1 MASKAASSVFSW
13 SSLFFEQTMPALSE
27 VSIPLSEAPA
37 PAEESLR
44 TASASGKAPVKTPG
58 EDSLFADL
66 PIPEAPLRKKRTRR
80 TAPRAKGKPRAKK
93 QKQGMLETDIK
104 SEALAL
110 FQKGLTAQ
118 ATARELILP
127 LSAVSGWWAE
137 YEKGTLLAKK
147 TEASPQAPEEP
158 SLF

>member
-1 MASKAASSVFSW
+1 
-13 SSLFFEQTMPALSE
+13 MPTPQE
-27 VSIPLSEAPA
+27 VSIPLSEVPV
-37 PAEESLR
+37 PAEERRHAALTSE
-44 TASASGKAPVKTPG
+44 KKTPPLTPE
-58 EDSLFADL
+58 EDSLFTGL
-66 PIPEAPLRKKRTRR
+66 PIPEAPPRKKRTRK
-80 TAPRAKGKPRAKK
+80 TAPRAKGKPRSKK

-118 ATARELILP
+118 ATARKLMLP

-147 TEASPQAPEEP
+147 TEVSPQAPEEP
-158 SLF
+158 VLF

>member
-1 MASKAASSVFSW
+1 
-13 SSLFFEQTMPALSE
+13 MPTPQE
-27 VSIPLSEAPA
+27 GSIPLSEVPV
-37 PAEESLR
+37 PAEERRHAALTSE
-44 TASASGKAPVKTPG
+44 KKTPPLTPE
-58 EDSLFADL
+58 EDSLFTGL
-66 PIPEAPLRKKRTRR
+66 PIPEAPPRKKRTRK
-80 TAPRAKGKPRAKK
+80 TAPRAKGKPRSKK

-118 ATARELILP
+118 ATARKLMLP

-147 TEASPQAPEEP
+147 TEVSPQAPEEP
-158 SLF
+158 VLF

>member
-1 MASKAASSVFSW
+1 
-13 SSLFFEQTMPALSE
+13 MPTPQE
-27 VSIPLSEAPA
+27 VSIPLSEVPA
-37 PAEESLR
+37 PAEESR
-44 TASASGKAPVKTPG
+44 RATPSSEKTPSQTPE

-66 PIPEAPLRKKRTRR
+66 PIPEAPPKKKRTRK
-80 TAPRAKGKPRAKK
+80 TAPKAKGKPRSKK
-93 QKQGMLETDIK
+93 PKQGMLETDIK

-110 FQKGLTAQ
+110 FQKGLTVQ
-118 ATARELILP
+118 ATARELMLP

-158 SLF
+158 ALF

>member
-1 MASKAASSVFSW
+1 MATKAASFAFSW

-37 PAEESLR
+37 SAEES
-44 TASASGKAPVKTPG
+44 TSKASASGKAPVKTPG
-58 EDSLFADL
+58 EDSLFSDL
-66 PIPEAPLRKKRTRR
+66 PIPEAPPGRKRTRKA
-80 TAPRAKGKPRAKK
+80 APRAKGKPRAKK

-110 FQKGLTAQ
+110 FQKGLNAQ
-118 ATARELILP
+118 ATARELMLP

-147 TEASPQAPEEP
+147 TESPSLAPEEP
-158 SLF
+158 ALF

>member
-1 MASKAASSVFSW
+1 
-13 SSLFFEQTMPALSE
+13 MPALSE
-27 VSIPLSEAPA
+27 VSIPLSEVPA

-44 TASASGKAPVKTPG
+44 SAPVSASTSTQKPE
-58 EDSLFADL
+58 EDSLFSDL
-66 PIPEAPLRKKRTRR
+66 PIPEAPPRRKHTRK
-80 TAPRAKGKPRAKK
+80 TAPRAKGKPRTKK

-118 ATARELILP
+118 ATARELMLP

-147 TEASPQAPEEP
+147 TEASPQAPDEP
-158 SLF
+158 VLF

>member
-1 MASKAASSVFSW
+1 
-13 SSLFFEQTMPALSE
+13 MPTPQE
-27 VSIPLSEAPA
+27 VSIPLSEVPA
-37 PAEESLR
+37 PAEESR
-44 TASASGKAPVKTPG
+44 RAAPSSEKTPSQTLN

-66 PIPEAPLRKKRTRR
+66 PIPEAPPKRKRTRK
-80 TAPRAKGKPRAKK
+80 TAPRTKGKPRSKK

-118 ATARELILP
+118 ATARELMLP
-127 LSAVSGWWAE
+127 LSAVSGWWTE

-147 TEASPQAPEEP
+147 PEASPQAPDEP
-158 SLF
+158 VLF

>member
-1 MASKAASSVFSW
+1 
-13 SSLFFEQTMPALSE
+13 MPTPQE
-27 VSIPLSEAPA
+27 VSIPLSEVPA
-37 PAEESLR
+37 PAEERRHAVLTSE
-44 TASASGKAPVKTPG
+44 KKTPPLTPE
-58 EDSLFADL
+58 EDSLFTGL
-66 PIPEAPLRKKRTRR
+66 PIPEAPPRKKRTRK
-80 TAPRAKGKPRAKK
+80 TAPRAKGKPRSKK

-118 ATARELILP
+118 ATARKLMLP

-147 TEASPQAPEEP
+147 TAISPQAPEEP
-158 SLF
+158 VLF